1 MFEGDRS
8 LTAFA
13 LYRGRC
19 AQAPR
24 IVQESQLAPLA
35 NKRNKRRV

>member
-1 MFEGDRS
+1 MFKGDRS

-13 LYRGRC
+13 LFRGRC
-19 AQAPR
+19 AQAPK
-24 IVQESQLAPLA
+24 IVQESKLAPLA